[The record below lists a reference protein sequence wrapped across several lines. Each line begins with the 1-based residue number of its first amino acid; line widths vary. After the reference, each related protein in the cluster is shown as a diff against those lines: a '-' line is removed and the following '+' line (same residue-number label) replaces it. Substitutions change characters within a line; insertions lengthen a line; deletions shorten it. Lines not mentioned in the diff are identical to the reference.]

1 MKMPKVALNKAAL
14 LTFLLRHGE
23 KIVAAM
29 IGLVAC
35 SLVWG
40 GIGAIRTLR
49 PAAKQEPQAIVA
61 DAAAAA
67 DHIEA
72 VKNPPAEEMPPQN
85 GLAEAVAKWRETKVA
100 SEPPHALF
108 SRPLFGEMARR
119 TSPDILP
126 VEDLR
131 AVSGAA
137 VLAVKVAPGS
147 RLAPQVRSPDLDD
160 GTTAK
165 PPRPGARGGRRPSP
179 QSEQQ
184 DPEMTPFQP
193 EQLGPQGKVVP
204 YVLVTGLIPLLK
216 QQQEYHQRFDAA
228 SFRDANIDTPK
239 WGSYII
245 ERAEVQPGTAE
256 TWTAIDIKAAAR
268 RYGAEWMGFQSEPA
282 LPLLLLPSTQE
293 SRDPATTPIP
303 FSSPM
308 PQLADGAWGFTSL
321 HPWFVDYLQRDA
333 AEKQSKALADQ
344 VRAETSTNIFGGVND
359 NALDGGGMPPG
370 IGVPSM
376 PFDPD
381 ADTGTGI
388 AGPVMLGP
396 EYRLFRFIDLDVKP
410 GHTYRY
416 RVKVVC
422 WNPNLNVP
430 SRHLVDA
437 SLGTKP
443 ILESPES
450 TPTSPVRVSDGARLL
465 VRPLA
470 KQELKKMKPGM
481 VGVQILG
488 EKPNAGLLALRVLI
502 MEPGGLANV
511 DSQQNRRGEV
521 RSLGEAITTDR
532 LLLDVRGRVE
542 DRTETRAGKPT
553 PPPEPLEMIFL
564 RPDGGF
570 DVATS
575 ADSQL
580 DIERYRSTLPSEQV
594 NAAAG
599 DRAGQQ
605 PSSDESPFGSPSPP
619 RN

>member
-1 MKMPKVALNKAAL
+1 MKMPKLAINKASL
-14 LTFLLRHGE
+14 LNFLLRHGE
-23 KIVAAM
+23 KIIAALV
-29 IGLVAC
+29 GLVAC

-40 GIGAIRTLR
+40 GVGSIRTLR
-49 PAAKQEPQAIVA
+49 PSAKQEPQAILA
-61 DAAAAA
+61 DAAAASE
-67 DHIEA
+67 HIES
-72 VKNPPAEEMPPQN
+72 VKNPPDEGLPPKN
-85 GLAEAVAKWRETKVA
+85 GLADTVEKWRETKVV

-126 VEDLR
+126 IEDLR
-131 AVSGAA
+131 AISGAA
-137 VLAVKVAPGS
+137 VLAVKVAPGA
-147 RLAPQVRSPDLDD
+147 RPAPQARSPDLDD

-165 PPRPGARGGRRPSP
+165 PPRPGARGGRRPLP
-179 QSEQQ
+179 QPEQQ
-184 DPEMTPFQP
+184 DPETTPFQP
-193 EQLGPQGKVVP
+193 EQLGPQAKVVP

-216 QQQEYHQRFDAA
+216 QQQEYHQRFDSA

-239 WGSYII
+239 WGSYTI
-245 ERAEVQPGTAE
+245 ERAEVQPGAAE

-282 LPLLLLPSTQE
+282 LSLLVLPSLQE

-308 PQLADGAWGFTSL
+308 PQLADGSWGFKSL
-321 HPWFVDYLQRDA
+321 HPWFADYLERDA
-333 AEKQSKALADQ
+333 AEKKSQALAAQ
-344 VRAETSTNIFGGVND
+344 VRTETTTNIFGGVND
-359 NALDGGGMPPG
+359 NALDGGSRPPGFGVPGMPA
-370 IGVPSM
+370 
-376 PFDPD
+376 DPD
-381 ADTGTGI
+381 AEMGSGI
-388 AGPVMLGP
+388 AGQVLVGP

-410 GHTYRY
+410 GRTYRY
-416 RVKVVC
+416 RVKLLC

-437 SLGTKP
+437 SLAAKP
-443 ILESPES
+443 ILESSES
-450 TPTSPVRVSDGARLL
+450 APTSPVMVSDGARLL

-470 KQELKKMKPGM
+470 KQDLKKMKPGM

-511 DSQQNRRGEV
+511 EPQQNRRGEL
-521 RSLGEAITTDR
+521 RSLGEAIATDR
-532 LLLDVRGRVE
+532 LLLDVRGRQE
-542 DRTETRAGKPT
+542 DRTETRTGKPSS
-553 PPPEPLEMIFL
+553 PPEPLEMIFL

-605 PSSDESPFGSPSPP
+605 PSGDESPFNAPSTPK
-619 RN
+619 N